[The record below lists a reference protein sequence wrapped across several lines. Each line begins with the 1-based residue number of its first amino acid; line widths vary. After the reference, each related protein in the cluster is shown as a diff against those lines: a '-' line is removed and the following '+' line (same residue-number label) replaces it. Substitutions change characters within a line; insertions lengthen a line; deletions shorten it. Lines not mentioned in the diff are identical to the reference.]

1 MVTIDFKLADIKLEV
16 LLGLNAEVREKS
28 VVRFRSYSH
37 FCKNAVK
44 NICRYLKRF
53 YTYNKI
59 K

>member
-1 MVTIDFKLADIKLEV
+1 MVTIDLKLADIKLEE

-37 FCKNAVK
+37 CKNAVK

-53 YTYNKI
+53 YTYKKI